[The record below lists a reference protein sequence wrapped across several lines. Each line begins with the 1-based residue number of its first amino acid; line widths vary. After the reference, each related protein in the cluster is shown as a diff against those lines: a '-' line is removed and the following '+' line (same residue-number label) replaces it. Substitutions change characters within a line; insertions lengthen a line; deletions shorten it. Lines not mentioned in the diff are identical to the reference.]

1 MRKMSKE
8 TASTLMGMQSRL
20 TEAEVI
26 LKLVLDDNID
36 RDFITALTTTYFSYL
51 RNTGDKDEKTI

>member
-26 LKLVLDDNID
+26 LKLMLDDNVSKQYVI
-36 RDFITALTTTYFSYL
+36 ALVTTYFSYL
-51 RNTGDKDEKTI
+51 RNGEKNNEKKI